1 MTYEAF
7 ESELKRIAGVTVT
20 RDNDDL
26 GNYLVVNVGGLK
38 MDYFLRQNDDILDSY
53 MCWHYIT
60 LIRML
65 AAFI

>member
-1 MTYEAF
+1 MTFEEF
-7 ESELKRIAGVTVT
+7 ESELKRIAGVFLI
-20 RDNDDL
+20 RENDDPCS
-26 GNYLVVNVGGLK
+26 YLVVHVGGLK

-65 AAFI
+65 AACM

>member
-1 MTYEAF
+1 MTFEEF
-7 ESELKRIAGVTVT
+7 ESELKRVAGVTVA
-20 RDNDDL
+20 RENDDPCS
-26 GNYLVVNVGGLK
+26 YLVVHVAGLK

-65 AAFI
+65 AACM

>member
-1 MTYEAF
+1 MTHEAF

-26 GNYLVVNVGGLK
+26 GNYLVVNVGDLK
-38 MDYFLRQNDDILDSY
+38 MDYFLINHDTEIDNY
-53 MCWHYIT
+53 MAWHYIT

>member
-1 MTYEAF
+1 MTWKEF

-20 RDNDDL
+20 REDDSPCS
-26 GNYLVVNVGGLK
+26 YIVVHVGGLK
-38 MDYFLRQNDDILDSY
+38 MDYFLRQDDELLDIY

-60 LIRML
+60 LTRML